1 VDPKMTLKL
10 KNKIFYFRAVLVQ
23 KGSNRVLISYI
34 LSHLK
39 KKKKRRKKKRKRK
52 GSKEYFLGNAG
63 WIIIL
68 SLGLHLF
75 TKLYITF
82 MSC

>member
-39 KKKKRRKKKRKRK
+39 KKKKRRKKKEKEK
-52 GSKEYFLGNAG
+52 DQKSIFLVMLDGS
-63 WIIIL
+63 
-68 SLGLHLF
+68 LF
-75 TKLYITF
+75 CLWDCIYLQNYI
-82 MSC
+82 